1 MFRAVLDPPRD
12 NGISWSYSRFRVLPH
27 LTHLPPS
34 RCHTNI
40 FTLSGIGSRP
50 CLAARS
56 RALASA
62 MKRSRLERFRDGFI
76 GMGRDVATD
85 LIAAVLRQT
94 AGL

>member
-1 MFRAVLDPPRD
+1 
-12 NGISWSYSRFRVLPH
+12 
-27 LTHLPPS
+27 
-34 RCHTNI
+34 
-40 FTLSGIGSRP
+40 
-50 CLAARS
+50 
-56 RALASA
+56 